1 MSFERNT
8 DIAWCPGCGNFAIR
22 TAVIELLGEL
32 EVDQDKILMVS
43 GIGQAAK
50 LPHYL
55 NVSFFDGLHGRAIPV
70 AFAAKAVNP
79 QLVVI
84 AESGDGDMY
93 GEGGNHM
100 IHAMRRNVDITV
112 IVHDNQIYGLTKGQ
126 GSPTTE
132 LGMKTSVQHWGM
144 PSEQMNPIALAIAMN
159 ASFVAR
165 SFSGNKD
172 HLKRVVKEAIAH
184 KGFSLVDVMQPCV
197 TFNKHNTFAWYRS
210 RLYDVKEEYSE
221 YDPYDRVKA
230 FERSLEWGDRI
241 PMGILYRNSR
251 PSFHELNPVLK
262 SGLNLSQDER
272 LADVM
277 EDLKAFR

>member
-1 MSFERNT
+1 MSLERNT
-8 DIAWCPGCGNFAIR
+8 DIAWCPGCGNYPIR
-22 TAVIELLGEL
+22 LAMAELLEEL
-32 EVDQDKILMVS
+32 KVPHDRILMVS

-55 NVSFFDGLHGRAIPV
+55 SISFFNGLHGRALPL
-70 AFAAKAVNP
+70 AFAAKVVNP
-79 QLVVI
+79 DLVVI

-112 IVHDNQIYGLTKGQ
+112 VVHDNQIYGLTKGQ

-144 PSEQMNPIALAIAMN
+144 PSEQMNPVALGIAMN

-165 SFSGNKD
+165 SFSGNKE
-172 HLKRVVKEAIAH
+172 HLKHVVTEAIKH
-184 KGFSLVDVMQPCV
+184 RGFSLVDVMQPCV
-197 TFNKHNTFAWYRS
+197 TFNKHNTFAWYQS
-210 RLYDVKEEYSE
+210 RVYDVKEDDQG

-230 FERSLEWGDRI
+230 FEKSLEWEDRI
-241 PMGILYRNSR
+241 PLGILYRNDR
-251 PSFHELNPVLK
+251 KLFHELNPVLK
-262 SGLNLSQDER
+262 KGINLSKNEEA
-272 LADVM
+272 ADVT
-277 EDLKAFR
+277 ENLRHFR